1 MTALIE
7 GFFGFVWFG
16 WGQANASSGLRV
28 GLAVAGVVALLVA
41 VAGGVQAF
49 RSPASTG
56 VLHDRQARRR
66 YGVAVGVE
74 FSLAGVGAA
83 VLAVAGQGDFIP
95 VWVCAVVGLHFFPLA
110 SLLEDRLLVALG
122 VSLTTVA
129 LVALVAGLVTDVAP
143 STVTGIGAGTLLT
156 VFGLAA
162 LAGVHAEGTS
172 QLSHTGNGKASRDLA
187 RARRC
192 RPGPPP
198 PAPGRRGL
206 RAGPLTGT
214 HWSRRPLPGQGTPR
228 APGWCS

>member
-1 MTALIE
+1 MGDDMTGGPRSRRDRGMTALIE

-16 WGQANASSGLRV
+16 WGQANASAGLSA
-28 GLAVAGVVALLVA
+28 GLAVAGVVAVLVA

-49 RSPASTG
+49 RGPASTG

-95 VWVCAVVGLHFFPLA
+95 VWVCAVVGVHFFPLA
-110 SLLEDRLLVALG
+110 SLLKDRLLVALG
-122 VSLTTVA
+122 VSVTTVA
-129 LVALVAGLVTDVAP
+129 LVALVAGLATDVAP

-162 LAGVHAEGTS
+162 LAGVHAEGSS
-172 QLSHTGNGKASRDLA
+172 QLRSPKQQ
-187 RARRC
+187 
-192 RPGPPP
+192 
-198 PAPGRRGL
+198 
-206 RAGPLTGT
+206 
-214 HWSRRPLPGQGTPR
+214 QG
-228 APGWCS
+228 

>member
-1 MTALIE
+1 MGDDMTGGPRSRRDRGMTALIE

-95 VWVCAVVGLHFFPLA
+95 VWVCAVVGVHCFPLA
-110 SLLEDRLLVALG
+110 SPLEDRLLVALG

-129 LVALVAGLVTDVAP
+129 LVALVAGH
-143 STVTGIGAGTLLT
+143 GHRHRGGH
-156 VFGLAA
+156 AA
-162 LAGVHAEGTS
+162 HRV
-172 QLSHTGNGKASRDLA
+172 RP
-187 RARRC
+187 C
-192 RPGPPP
+192 RPGWRSRGGDL
-198 PAPGRRGL
+198 AAQFTQATGRLVGTCGRSVAALVHRRRHPGGGDCGRCR
-206 RAGPLTGT
+206 
-214 HWSRRPLPGQGTPR
+214 
-228 APGWCS
+228 